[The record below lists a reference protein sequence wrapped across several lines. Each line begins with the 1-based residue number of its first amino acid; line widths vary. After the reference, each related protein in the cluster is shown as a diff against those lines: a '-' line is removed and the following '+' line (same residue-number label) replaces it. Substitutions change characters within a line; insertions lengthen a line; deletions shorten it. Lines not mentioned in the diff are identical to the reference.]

1 MNNFEPP
8 KSNLLALAKISIPK
22 NIKSEER
29 RKWKLWRN
37 CNRKYKKRKPLKLT
51 WTGKSY
57 RICLVCADI
66 WKKYQCFVRFS
77 TISAILKSKNY
88 QWRSITFCSF
98 TKHDTPPRVLFM
110 FFESCKW
117 YQSVKSITYYFLF
130 SFQKNFSFWWF
141 YLLKNCMPE
150 LIWRYQVSSLF

>member
-1 MNNFEPP
+1 MKNFEPP
-8 KSNLLALAKISIPK
+8 KSNLLALVKISIPK

-29 RKWKLWRN
+29 RKRKLWRN

-77 TISAILKSKNY
+77 TITTILKSKNY

-98 TKHDTPPRVLFM
+98 TKHDQGCF
-110 FFESCKW
+110 SCFLNRANGTKVRKV
-117 YQSVKSITYYFLF
+117 SHIIFYFPFKKILGSGGF
-130 SFQKNFSFWWF
+130 T
-141 YLLKNCMPE
+141 C
-150 LIWRYQVSSLF
+150 

>member
-1 MNNFEPP
+1 MNIYQICNFEPP
-8 KSNLLALAKISIPK
+8 KSNLLALAKMSIPK

-29 RKWKLWRN
+29 RKRKLWGN

-77 TISAILKSKNY
+77 TISTILKSKNY
-88 QWRSITFCSF
+88 QRRSITFCSF
-98 TKHDTPPRVLFM
+98 TKHDTPPRVLF
-110 FFESCKW
+110 FFFWIVQMVPKGEK
-117 YQSVKSITYYFLF
+117 YHILFFIFLSKKF
-130 SFQKNFSFWWF
+130 
-141 YLLKNCMPE
+141 
-150 LIWRYQVSSLF
+150 

>member
-1 MNNFEPP
+1 MNNFELP

-29 RKWKLWRN
+29 RKRKLWRN

-57 RICLVCADI
+57 RICLVCANI
-66 WKKYQCFVRFS
+66 WKKYRCFVRFS
-77 TISAILKSKNY
+77 TICTILKSKNH

-98 TKHDTPPRVLFM
+98 TKHDTPPRVLFT

-117 YQSVKSITYYFLF
+117 YQSAKSNTLFFIFLSKKF
-130 SFQKNFSFWWF
+130 
-141 YLLKNCMPE
+141 
-150 LIWRYQVSSLF
+150 